1 MKLGPRDR
9 QIPFRHALNNVRF
22 TSILLKNSNFGL
34 DHNLQ
39 DRWQPQWKFP

>member
-22 TSILLKNSNFGL
+22 TSILLKRMARPVCKGFVEIGG
-34 DHNLQ
+34 
-39 DRWQPQWKFP
+39 